1 MVPVTGTA
9 AKISRSNFSDGNI
22 RDVQVFS
29 VPGEVFCFMPL
40 SIESGF
46 PVHVNGSF
54 SVYSNRRRLWEEGI
68 GEQNALKPF
77 EAQWNEALMEDSL
90 VQAYLQLLQMLTSYT
105 DEKYEFHSL
114 WPNPV
119 NVNYPKAWRPFL
131 VSFFNKII
139 DEEWPL
145 FYCNRR
151 WRRLH
156 DCLILD
162 PKLAKVADCVT
173 IMHLIDENVLSLPED
188 LMKAFTSSGKEDF
201 IKSHTLTE
209 DRFLREFFFPR
220 VAQIPSQFRN
230 SVLLHILDRRL
241 SKHRNYDDLL
251 REYPSFSCSKD
262 DRSLRKPNEL
272 VHPKRKAARLFFED
286 EKRFPNG
293 RSFPGERACDDVG
306 RVRNGH

>member
-1 MVPVTGTA
+1 MWLVNSCTGNRNSLQVAKSDHGVRNGVVPITGTA
-9 AKISRSNFSDGNI
+9 AKILRSNFSDGNL
-22 RDVQVFS
+22 RDVQVSS
-29 VPGEVFCFMPL
+29 VIGEVFCFMPL

-90 VQAYLQLLQMLTSYT
+90 VQAYLQLLQMLTFCT
-105 DEKYEFHSL
+105 DENYEFHSL

-119 NVNYPKAWRPFL
+119 NVNYPKAWKPFL

-139 DEEWPL
+139 DEGWPL
-145 FYCNRR
+145 FYCNQR
-151 WRRLH
+151 WRRVQ

-162 PKLAKVADCVT
+162 PKLAKVADCIR
-173 IMHLIDENVLSLPED
+173 IMNLLNENVLSLPED
-188 LMKAFTSSGKEDF
+188 LVKAFISNGKEDF
-201 IKSHTLTE
+201 IKSYMLTE

-220 VAQIPSQFRN
+220 IAQIPSQLRN
-230 SVLLHILDRRL
+230 SFLLHVLDRRL

-251 REYPSFSCSKD
+251 KTYPSFSCSKD
-262 DRSLRKPNEL
+262 GQALRKPSEL
-272 VHPKRKAARLFFED
+272 VHPKGKSSLPIF
-286 EKRFPNG
+286 
-293 RSFPGERACDDVG
+293 
-306 RVRNGH
+306 